1 MGQYCE
7 NCGKSMKNPE
17 VTHCS
22 DECLLV
28 LIKNSESLA
37 ENGISAITWDEK
49 SDPWT

>member
-7 NCGKSMKNPE
+7 NCEKFMKNSE

-22 DECLLV
+22 DECLFV
-28 LIKNSESLA
+28 LIKNSDSLA
-37 ENGISAITWDEK
+37 KNGISAITWGEK